1 MTTGGWIFLILAW
14 SIIFAIVGFC
24 YRIILGGGSEYEHHE

>member
-1 MTTGGWIFLILAW
+1 MSTGGWIFLILAW

-24 YRIILGGGSEYEHHE
+24 FRIILKGGSEYDSLD